1 MMHGTMNIK
10 KTLAMFTEHVIACV
24 NPISGLVIGGKGCN
38 KYAVQTYLTEKHIF
52 TAEVVAYSL
61 LS

>member
-1 MMHGTMNIK
+1 
-10 KTLAMFTEHVIACV
+10 MFTEHVIACV